1 MVQDIKITPSGAGD
15 KIPQI
20 LFTGSGATAINME
33 LNVQPDSRLSYE
45 SNEGEVFSIS
55 KGLQSGVIF
64 AVKDISGLDQISINA
79 SGDTYL
85 SPYYGNVRVGAT
97 GVMHPDYALD
107 VQGKGLRVG
116 SSGTVLTRASAPSV
130 TTDTLY
136 NVAGSLYFDGSAVG
150 GGSASAE
157 ATYASGQALSLTY
170 ASGLTATNASNIST
184 NTTNI
189 TAATN
194 TANYASGEAVS
205 LNYASGVAAY
215 ASGNTAN
222 IDFGSNVQGDMLYHN
237 GTTFTRLAKG
247 TDNHVLTMDGS
258 NPGWEAAAA
267 GGISWDGSTANGVAT
282 YKDADEATVESNL
295 TFDGN
300 TLTVATSSSSAT
312 PTVVKAAASQ
322 TADLTSWQNSAG
334 TSVAAMTSSGI
345 LNVNTIRMSGVE
357 SIVLG
362 AATTVG
368 SQHNSIQIGINT
380 TTGANGDVA
389 IGHGAVATGGDHKAV
404 AIGNSA
410 DATNKRDVAIGSEAS
425 ATGSEG
431 VALGANSS
439 VANGGG
445 IAIGWNVTSTGSKA
459 VAIGRRVTADGHGA
473 IALGAGE
480 DQAVDNTNATGER
493 ALAIGAGAKATQGT
507 YVIASGNTAAA
518 VAISGVYG
526 SYMALPND
534 QKLAVGSNVP
544 EYPIDVVTHSGV
556 IRASGVKG
564 HISTNADAATVT
576 FDLNQATTHGV
587 TLGGNRILAVS
598 NAIVGDKFLTRLQQ
612 DATGSRTVTWFSHI
626 KWAEGGTAPTLTT
639 TAHKADLLGFLA
651 ASGDGTNIWY
661 DGLVVGQNI

>member
-247 TDNHVLTMDGS
+247 TDNHVLTMDGN

-300 TLTVATSSSSAT
+300 TLTVATSSSSAS

-334 TSVAAMTSSGI
+334 VSVAAMTSSGI
-345 LNVNTIRMSGVE
+345 LNVNNIRMSGVE

-362 AATTVG
+362 PATTVG
-368 SQHNSIQIGINT
+368 STTSAIQIGHNT
-380 TTGANGDVA
+380 TTGLNGDIA
-389 IGHGAVATGGDHKAV
+389 IGHDAVATGGDQKAV

-410 DATNKRDVAIGSEAS
+410 DATNKRDVAIGSDAS
-425 ATGSEG
+425 ATGSES
-431 VALGANSS
+431 VALGDSSS
-439 VANGGG
+439 VAGKGG
-445 IAIGWNVTSTGSKA
+445 IAIGYNVTSTGSHA

-480 DQAVDNTNATGER
+480 NSSCLIILMPLENA
-493 ALAIGAGAKATQGT
+493 
-507 YVIASGNTAAA
+507 
-518 VAISGVYG
+518 
-526 SYMALPND
+526 P
-534 QKLAVGSNVP
+534 
-544 EYPIDVVTHSGV
+544 
-556 IRASGVKG
+556 
-564 HISTNADAATVT
+564 
-576 FDLNQATTHGV
+576 
-587 TLGGNRILAVS
+587 
-598 NAIVGDKFLTRLQQ
+598 
-612 DATGSRTVTWFSHI
+612 
-626 KWAEGGTAPTLTT
+626 
-639 TAHKADLLGFLA
+639 
-651 ASGDGTNIWY
+651 
-661 DGLVVGQNI
+661 